1 MMRPQPPRRDIG
13 FAGAV
18 RLLFLAAACAVYVVL
33 GTPVAAADFY
43 QGRTINLF
51 IGHSAGGGYD
61 LYARVLARYLG
72 RHIPGNPAVVPV
84 NMPGAGSLRAANYLY
99 TAAPKDGTAIATFSR
114 GMAIMPL
121 LGSAQFDGRRFTWL
135 GSITTDVSVC
145 VAWATTGIRSF
156 DDLSSRQFVAGGE
169 AAGSDPNYFALMFK
183 NLLGARIKL
192 VSGYPGTNDI
202 TLAMERGEVD
212 GLCGISW
219 STVKSRHADWIAS
232 NKINVLVQAGF
243 EKVPD
248 LPEVPLAAD
257 LVKGTQ
263 ERQILRLLLTSH
275 VMARPF
281 AAPPEIPADRKDI
294 LRKAF
299 DETMNDPEF
308 RAEAL
313 RLQLDVNPI
322 TGASIDTHLQE
333 VYATPRDVVDRAAKA
348 VSE

>member
-1 MMRPQPPRRDIG
+1 MKSQSLPCDIG
-13 FAGAV
+13 GAGGV
-18 RLLFLAAACAVYVVL
+18 RILTALFVVCGILGAAPAS
-33 GTPVAAADFY
+33 GADFY
-43 QGRTINLF
+43 QGRTINLVV
-51 IGHSAGGGYD
+51 GHSAGGGYD
-61 LYARVLARYLG
+61 LYARVVARYLG
-72 RHIPGNPAVVPV
+72 RHIPGNPAVIPV
-84 NMPGAGSLRAANYLY
+84 NMPGAGSLRAVNYLY
-99 TAAPKDGTAIATFSR
+99 AAAPKDGTTIATFSR

-121 LGSAQFDGRRFTWL
+121 LASAHFDGRRFTWL
-135 GSITTDVSVC
+135 GSVTTDVSVC
-145 VAWATTGIRSF
+145 IAWAASGIRSW
-156 DDLSSRQFVAGGE
+156 DDMTLRPFVAGGE

-232 NKINVLVQAGF
+232 NMINVLVQAGF
-243 EKVPD
+243 QKEPD
-248 LPEVPLAAD
+248 LPEVPLATD
-257 LVKGTQ
+257 LVKSTA
-263 ERQILRLLLTSH
+263 EMQILRLLLTTH

-281 AAPPEIPADRKDI
+281 AAPPEVPADRKDI

-322 TGASIDTHLQE
+322 SGASIDAHLEE
-333 VYATPRDVVDRAAKA
+333 VYATPRDVVERATKA
-348 VSE
+348 LTE